1 MAPVTIGIG
10 NADFELGYLAKNSL
24 MLNKGGLPGGG
35 GGISPSSLS
44 DGDICS
50 MIVTRIFFRFLDFFS
65 WNVPDISG
73 VVLLELTEVPIVDPS
88 SV

>member
-50 MIVTRIFFRFLDFFS
+50 MIVTRIFFRFLDLKFKNNLYKIFLS
-65 WNVPDISG
+65 QMTKN
-73 VVLLELTEVPIVDPS
+73 
-88 SV
+88 

>member
-50 MIVTRIFFRFLDFFS
+50 MIVTRIFFRFLDLKRKIIFKSDFLS
-65 WNVPDISG
+65 QMTKNLS
-73 VVLLELTEVPIVDPS
+73 
-88 SV
+88 